1 MISKLGFKT
10 IMVDKTDNVIPIKPP
25 IQTIAPQTLELR
37 VKDLMRKERSRLV
50 TVLSK
55 IEVPAVTD
63 HKTGAVLEFPGF
75 RPFLEDIIE
84 AIKSLD
90 NVDNNW

>member
-1 MISKLGFKT
+1 MTKLGFKT
-10 IMVDKTDNVIPIKPP
+10 IMEKADNVIPIKPP
-25 IQTIAPQTLELR
+25 IQTFIPPSLENK
-37 VKDLMRKERSRLV
+37 VKDLMRDERARLV
-50 TVLSK
+50 KALSQ

-75 RPFLEDIIE
+75 RPFLEDIIN

-90 NVDNNW
+90 DVDNNW